1 MHQDTK
7 EVEARLERFV
17 RDRLFP
23 SIYSNKH
30 PLVIS
35 AWEAAREPVPFYI
48 AKEQEF
54 KSVPIGWKFG
64 RAWSTTWLRVSG
76 EMPFIDQ
83 QEEFYKPEILV
94 DFGYNRSRSGFQAE
108 ALAYSPSG
116 TPIKSIAPK
125 NSWLPWPIESEYI
138 EFYLEVAAN
147 PDVAGEYSFAPTNFG
162 EWETSPEVKL
172 YALNELCIALLDERV
187 WGLTQDVIAIQGLMN
202 SLPDYSTRRH
212 NLLRACENMLDIV
225 SADDV
230 SKNVQHA
237 RNALATVLNEP
248 ASASSHK
255 VIATGHAHIDTAW
268 LWPLRESIRKCARTF
283 SNVLSLMQKHP
294 KFVFS
299 CSSAQHYVWMRDFYP
314 EIYSGILERV
324 KSGQWVPVGG
334 MWVEC
339 DGNLPG
345 SEAMVRQFVYGQKFF
360 QDNFGI
366 RAKEAWLPDSFG
378 YSGALPQIIKQ
389 SGLDFF
395 LSQKM
400 SWNKT
405 NTMPHHTFWWEGID
419 GTRVFSHFPSA
430 DTYNSELTGQELGF
444 AEKNFAEKGRA
455 SISLIPFGWGDG
467 GGGPT
472 REMLGAAYR
481 TENLEGSPRV
491 SLGSAAEF
499 FEAAHQE
506 YPNAPVWRGEMY
518 LEVHRG
524 VFTSQLRTK
533 QGNRRNEALLRE
545 AELWSTYATLR
556 TGMTYPAEQLRKAWE
571 EVLLLQ
577 FHDILPGTSIAWVH
591 REAEIKHQEISQT
604 LNKIIQQSLSNLVN
618 DLESSANEVEMT
630 SNVSASEKSGI
641 SPLAVGIEEKSKG
654 QALLQVIPEGV
665 ILENRNIRV
674 IIDKIGHITSFK
686 NLSDGREAISPNHVA
701 NEFHLHADSPNKW
714 DAWDIDFHYKRRI
727 EVLNQVTSYLYG
739 QSEAGHVWL
748 EIVKSISSSE
758 KITSIVKE
766 KLVLYPD
773 ALDLEIELDI
783 DWHEKEKLLKLSF
796 PIDVHAEQVAA
807 EVQFGH
813 VWRPTHVNTSWDY
826 ARFETCQHKFVHL
839 REENWGIAFANDSS
853 YGYDISRNTDA
864 NGSTIT
870 TLRFSLI
877 RAARFPDPNADQGL
891 HSMKFRIKPGASIL
905 EAVKL
910 GYSLNYPERRIM
922 GNRIIEPL
930 VFCDADEV
938 IIETV
943 KLAEDGSGDL
953 IVRLYESIGSRVNCN
968 LRLNIPF
975 ETVSRSSLLEEPLDL
990 EVERENSIISLELR
1004 PFQIATLR
1012 FYGVKK

>member
-1 MHQDTK
+1 MHQDRK

-48 AKEQEF
+48 AKEQDF

-76 EMPFIDQ
+76 EMPFIDH

-147 PDVAGEYSFAPTNFG
+147 PDVAREYSFSPTNFG
-162 EWETSPEVKL
+162 EWDTSPEVKL

-225 SADDV
+225 STVDV
-230 SKNVQHA
+230 SQNVQDA

-400 SWNKT
+400 SWNQT

-472 REMLGAAYR
+472 REMLAAAYR

-518 LEVHRG
+518 LELHRG

-556 TGMTYPAEQLRKAWE
+556 TGMTYPEKELRKAWE

-604 LNKIIQQSLSNLVN
+604 LNKIIQQSLLLLVN
-618 DLESSANEVEMT
+618 DPESSVKKSVMIA
-630 SNVSASEKSGI
+630 NVSATKRLGVDPFAI
-641 SPLAVGIEEKSKG
+641 GVPNKFKN
-654 QALLQVIPEGV
+654 QAFLRENLEGV
-665 ILENRNIRV
+665 TLENGNIQV
-674 IIDKIGHITSFK
+674 VIDKAGHITSIK
-686 NLSDGREAISPNHVA
+686 NLSDGREAIAANQSA
-701 NEFHLHADSPNKW
+701 NEFHLHSDLPNKW
-714 DAWDIDFHYKRRI
+714 DAWDIDSHYKRSFEI
-727 EVLNQVTSYLYG
+727 LNQVTSFSTG
-739 QSEAGHVWL
+739 QSEDGRVWL
-748 EIVKSISSSE
+748 EIIKSVSSS
-758 KITSIVKE
+758 KE
-766 KLVLYPD
+766 KTSTIKERLTLYPE
-773 ALDLEIELDI
+773 ATDLEIELEI
-783 DWHEKEKLLKLSF
+783 DWNEQEKLLKLTF

-807 EVQFGH
+807 ETQFGH
-813 VWRPTHVNTSWDY
+813 IWRPTHVNTSWDY

-839 REENWGIAFANDSS
+839 REENWGIAFANDST
-853 YGYDISRNTDA
+853 YGFDVSRNTDDHGA
-864 NGSTIT
+864 TIT
-870 TLRFSLI
+870 TLRFSII

-891 HSMKFRIKPGASIL
+891 HFMKFRIKPGASIL
-905 EAVKL
+905 DAVKL
-910 GYSLNYPERRIM
+910 GYCLNYPERRVM
-922 GNRIIEPL
+922 GNRATPPL
-930 VFCDADEV
+930 ISCDTDQV

-953 IVRLYESIGSRVNCN
+953 IVRLYESIGSRAQCN
-968 LRLNIPF
+968 IKLDISYR
-975 ETVSRSSLLEEPLDL
+975 TVRRCSLLEEPLDF
-990 EVERENSIISLELR
+990 EVEKNNSSISIDFR
-1004 PFQIATLR
+1004 PFQLITLR
-1012 FYGVKK
+1012 FSGLKQ